1 MERSGVYVEK
11 PSRATVAYGGRSGA
25 ICRLSGREL
34 VVRARTG
41 HSSGGVAPSRE
52 AAAVIPPLPNTGR
65 VVARGGQLWDACL
78 SPATGRG
85 LDTASERLALCA

>member
-11 PSRATVAYGGRSGA
+11 PSRATVAYGWRSGA

-65 VVARGGQLWDACL
+65 VVARGGQLWDASL

-85 LDTASERLALCA
+85 LDAASERLALCA